1 MKKAAALLAIFAFA
15 VIIFSSCGAG
25 EALWIVS
32 LSNETKKMQFTPE
45 GDISCIRFENL
56 NFINEENTDITL
68 IYSENAS
75 VDCTYSKE
83 LDEYEFEIKEDNG
96 DLIIA
101 TEREY
106 KFRTDDFRLT
116 IYAPFDTVEDEGS
129 LSVKITAGRSEK
141 LTLKI
146 SGAAIF
152 KVTDMDVGTF
162 SLELAGAGDILAEG
176 KAERANIDLSGAG
189 NINAKKLVCSSADI
203 TLNGAGNISLSVT
216 DKLNAIINGLGN
228 IEYYGSPEVAKKISG
243 LGRITEKSSESY

>member
-15 VIIFSSCGAG
+15 VTIFSSCGAG
-25 EALWIVS
+25 EALRIVS
-32 LSNETKKMQFTPE
+32 LSKETKKMQFTPD

-68 IYSENAS
+68 IYSETAS

-83 LDEYEFEIKEDNG
+83 LDEYKFGVKEDNG
-96 DLIIA
+96 DLIIS

-106 KFRTDDFRLT
+106 RFRTDDFRLT
-116 IYAPFDTVEDEGS
+116 IYAPFETIEEEGS
-129 LSVKITAGRSEK
+129 LSVNVTAGKSEN
-141 LTLKI
+141 LILKI

-162 SLELAGAGDILAEG
+162 SLELAGAGDISAEG
-176 KAERANIDLSGAG
+176 KADEANIELSGAG

-203 TLNGAGNISLSVT
+203 TLSGAGNISLSVT
-216 DKLNAIINGLGN
+216 DKLDATINGLGN
-228 IEYYGSPEVAKKISG
+228 IEYYGSPEVSKVING
-243 LGRITEKSSESY
+243 LGRISEKSSETY